1 MKHNKVYSEKRPSGQ
16 HHSKIDEMME
26 MYSRLKEKDSRE
38 AYEIIKEAA
47 ECGSI
52 HAQLE
57 YCKFLRLTPNLHIE
71 QFARYQ
77 EAERIL
83 LGLFNSIDV
92 PRHFCIEVSLE
103 LAALYSEYL
112 HRPTGALGMYLFA
125 KRMGGIIDEHHL
137 EYLNRKMMK
146 SDINHL
152 GANYHDA
159 LLLGKELQCAGGAPR
174 LTEFFL
180 REAVDGAYAAIG
192 CKEKGANLAYAQAAL
207 ALAEF
212 YDSRLDESTAFRKER
227 DNLYAAA
234 RAYGYPE
241 YLSKSNL

>member
-1 MKHNKVYSEKRPSGQ
+1 MKSNKVYSDKRPPRKQ
-16 HHSKIDEMME
+16 HSKIDEMME
-26 MYSRLKEKDSRE
+26 EYSRLKEEEPRI
-38 AYEIIKEAA
+38 AYEIIKEAS

-57 YCKFLRLTPNLHIE
+57 YCKFIRMTPNLHIK
-71 QFARYQ
+71 QFDRYH

-83 LGLFNSIDV
+83 LGLFNLIDI

-103 LAALYSEYL
+103 LAVLYSEYL
-112 HRPTGALGMYLFA
+112 HRPAGALGMYLFT
-125 KRMGGIIDEHHL
+125 RRIGGIIDEQQL

-159 LLLGKELQCAGGAPR
+159 FLLGKELQYAGGAPR

-192 CKEKGANLAYAQAAL
+192 RKEKGANLAYAQAAL
-207 ALAEF
+207 TLADF
-212 YDSRLDESTAFRKER
+212 YDSRLDESTAFRQER

-234 RAYGYPE
+234 KAYGYPE
-241 YLSKSNL
+241 YLSKSNP